1 MTDGETVDG
10 NSYPS
15 AVTQAM
21 FFSHT
26 LDLQICMLHSEYHT
40 GQEIHKSHGGGAPK
54 GREIETV
61 GRAQENNEVRLNR
74 GRRGERRIQ

>member
-1 MTDGETVDG
+1 MHAPFRIPHRSG
-10 NSYPS
+10 NS
-15 AVTQAM
+15 
-21 FFSHT
+21 
-26 LDLQICMLHSEYHT
+26 
-40 GQEIHKSHGGGAPK
+40 QEPWGGGAPK